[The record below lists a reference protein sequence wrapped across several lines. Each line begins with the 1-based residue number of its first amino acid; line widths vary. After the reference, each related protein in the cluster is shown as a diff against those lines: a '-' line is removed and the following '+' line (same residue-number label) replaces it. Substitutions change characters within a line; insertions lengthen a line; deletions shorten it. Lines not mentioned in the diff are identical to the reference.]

1 MFINVARKASFADA
15 AKELGMSPAYVS
27 KRINA
32 LEKLLGIKL
41 FHRSTRRVVISE
53 AGERVYHW
61 AQKIIDDA
69 EHLIDDLNAK
79 KQIPRGTLR
88 VCSSFGF
95 GRNVVAPALARL
107 AEDFPGL
114 QIRFEVFDRLVD
126 VGAEGFDLD
135 VRVGDEIAP
144 HHIAKK
150 LAENHRILCASPQY
164 VENNGLPKTLSDLSN
179 HNCLIIKE
187 RDHPFGLWRLRS
199 GAVED
204 SVKVRGS
211 LSSNHGEIVVQWAI
225 KGHGIILR
233 SIWDVGHH
241 VAEGSLVEILPG
253 WVQEANIWAVYPA
266 RLDNSA
272 KIRVCIEG
280 LQHNLARGWQ

>member
-1 MFINVARKASFADA
+1 MSA
-15 AKELGMSPAYVS
+15 AYIS
-27 KRINA
+27 KRIQG
-32 LEKLLGIKL
+32 LETLLGVRL

-53 AGERVYHW
+53 EGERVYHW
-61 AQKIIDDA
+61 AQKILDDS
-69 EHLIDDLNAK
+69 EHLMDELNAR
-79 KQIPRGTLR
+79 KQVPKGVLR

-95 GRNVVAPALARL
+95 GRNVVAPALDAL
-107 AEDFPGL
+107 AMDFPGL

-150 LAENHRILCASPQY
+150 LASNHRIICASPEY
-164 VENNGLPKTLSDLSN
+164 LAKNGTPKTLADLVN

-199 GAVED
+199 GAEEE

-211 LSSNHGEIVVQWAI
+211 LSSNHGEIVVQWAVQ
-225 KGHGIILR
+225 GHGVILR
-233 SIWDVGHH
+233 SIWDVAHH
-241 VAEGSLVEILPG
+241 LESGRLVEILPG
-253 WVQEANIWAVYPA
+253 WIQVANIWAVYPA
-266 RLDNSA
+266 RLENSA
-272 KIRVCIEG
+272 KIRVCIQG
-280 LQHNLARGWQ
+280 LQTALARP